1 MNRRLHANRFRVVL
15 CSAWVAEPRIR
26 AALTTRNGVGGGAEH
41 GPRKQFEHRES
52 ETKRRPLTRVTKES
66 GNGVSLSECVDTLP
80 RGSESRCSNFLQN
93 SSCVHVASRYIAP
106 MNTNQIIE
114 LVSNNIRRC
123 LAARHNNSGFLRRCD
138 YKEIRE
144 IVSYLRSLK
153 GGRA

>member
-1 MNRRLHANRFRVVL
+1 
-15 CSAWVAEPRIR
+15 
-26 AALTTRNGVGGGAEH
+26 
-41 GPRKQFEHRES
+41 
-52 ETKRRPLTRVTKES
+52 
-66 GNGVSLSECVDTLP
+66 
-80 RGSESRCSNFLQN
+80 
-93 SSCVHVASRYIAP
+93 